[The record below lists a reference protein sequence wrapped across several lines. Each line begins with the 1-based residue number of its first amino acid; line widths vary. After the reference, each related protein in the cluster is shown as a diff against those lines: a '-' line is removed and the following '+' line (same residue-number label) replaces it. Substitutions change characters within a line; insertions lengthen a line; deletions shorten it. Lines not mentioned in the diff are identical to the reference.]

1 VFNCP
6 AAIRPTPLAEF
17 TIVALR
23 EFFSK
28 YKKGGS
34 RRTTYKTVNAFF
46 NWACKYGYLAANPLG
61 PIDTKNEIGDFGVN
75 AEYCRLLTNSA

>member
-1 VFNCP
+1 MQATRFPSKRFPWRVQLP
-6 AAIRPTPLAEF
+6 GRYSADAA
-17 TIVALR
+17 
-23 EFFSK
+23 
-28 YKKGGS
+28 KKGGS

-61 PIDTKNEIGDFGVN
+61 PIDTKNEIGDFGMN